1 MDPDNLVSCTATAY
15 DPLRWMH
22 GVRRN
27 SCNRLDCRR
36 RGDQYSIPVGVSATA
51 LLVGASGRSPD
62 FYIPDNYNKNEAP
75 NSGSSINHVTLLNGR
90 RADVCRVLHGREMGH
105 ITEVSMDVAITRTW
119 SDGRLIFNST
129 SSRKEGRLLLGSGD
143 ASKLWKPDLYVSN
156 MRELNTIQY
165 GGLDTT
171 YLMVNVDKSVTQVLR
186 SVDVCK
192 GKYISVDVCKGKYSS
207 VDVCK
212 GKYSSIDAFKGK
224 YSNVDAYKGKYSSI
238 DAFKGKYS
246 SVDVCKGK
254 YSSIDAFKGKYSSVD
269 AYKAMYNMVFPLFV
283 TSGNSSTLR
292 LYLTLDRELT
302 PHLLET
308 YLPTG
313 LFVIISWGSFT
324 VKPENVPGRMVLLVT
339 NLLSLVTLFESV
351 RNNSPAAM
359 GIKCM
364 DVWLVACIL
373 FIFLALVE
381 YIAVLWKIRGPF
393 FERKTSFIQNSDTP
407 ITYKNAKKIEATKEK
422 VSYMCEFLRKCRK
435 MLQYVYQT
443 RPTSMWDPLDKIS
456 VFVFPFMFLICNAVY
471 WPTYIIMR
479 SQLDLPSVCTD
490 E

>member
-1 MDPDNLVSCTATAY
+1 MYLHLCGGRVENHLGKKTNTPNREFNPNLPVIGSPVYCECDALDHAATEATY
-15 DPLRWMH
+15 NPVDELVNTWLAEGPKTDAVYFGKDEQSSSNTLR
-22 GVRRN
+22 
-27 SCNRLDCRR
+27 L
-36 RGDQYSIPVGVSATA
+36 P
-51 LLVGASGRSPD
+51 
-62 FYIPDNYNKNEAP
+62 NYQA
-75 NSGSSINHVTLLNGR
+75 
-90 RADVCRVLHGREMGH
+90 
-105 ITEVSMDVAITRTW
+105 
-119 SDGRLIFNST
+119 
-129 SSRKEGRLLLGSGD
+129 
-143 ASKLWKPDLYVSN
+143 
-156 MRELNTIQY
+156 
-165 GGLDTT
+165 
-171 YLMVNVDKSVTQVLR
+171 
-186 SVDVCK
+186 
-192 GKYISVDVCKGKYSS
+192 YISYCRES
-207 VDVCK
+207 
-212 GKYSSIDAFKGK
+212 
-224 YSNVDAYKGKYSSI
+224 
-238 DAFKGKYS
+238 
-246 SVDVCKGK
+246 
-254 YSSIDAFKGKYSSVD
+254 
-269 AYKAMYNMVFPLFV
+269 LV
-283 TSGNSSTLR
+283 TSYVWGNSSTLR

-393 FERKTSFIQNSDTP
+393 FERKTSFIQNADTP
-407 ITYKNAKKIEATKEK
+407 ITYKNAQKREATKEK

-456 VFVFPFMFLICNAVY
+456 VFAFPFMFMICNAVY
-471 WPTYIIMR
+471 WPTYITMR
-479 SQLDLPSVCTD
+479 SRLDLPSVCTD

>member
-1 MDPDNLVSCTATAY
+1 
-15 DPLRWMH
+15 
-22 GVRRN
+22 
-27 SCNRLDCRR
+27 
-36 RGDQYSIPVGVSATA
+36 
-51 LLVGASGRSPD
+51 
-62 FYIPDNYNKNEAP
+62 
-75 NSGSSINHVTLLNGR
+75 
-90 RADVCRVLHGREMGH
+90 
-105 ITEVSMDVAITRTW
+105 MDVAITRTW

-129 SSRKEGRLLLGSGD
+129 SSRREGRQLLGSGD

-171 YLMVNVDKSVTQVLR
+171 YLMHRTTCSAYNPVDELVNTWLAEGPKTDAVYFGKDEQSSSNTLR
-186 SVDVCK
+186 LPNYQA
-192 GKYISVDVCKGKYSS
+192 YISYCRES
-207 VDVCK
+207 
-212 GKYSSIDAFKGK
+212 
-224 YSNVDAYKGKYSSI
+224 
-238 DAFKGKYS
+238 
-246 SVDVCKGK
+246 
-254 YSSIDAFKGKYSSVD
+254 
-269 AYKAMYNMVFPLFV
+269 LV
-283 TSGNSSTLR
+283 TSYVWGNSSTLR

-381 YIAVLWKIRGPF
+381 YIAAQKR
-393 FERKTSFIQNSDTP
+393 
-407 ITYKNAKKIEATKEK
+407 EATKEK

-456 VFVFPFMFLICNAVY
+456 VFAFPFMFMICNAVY
-471 WPTYIIMR
+471 WPTYITMR
-479 SQLDLPSVCTD
+479 SRLDLPSVCTD